1 MFGTGLGSI
10 CVTQNT
16 ISNTYFKDYDLAT
29 AFAATLTVS
38 RIGSVL
44 NFFLSTY
51 IYTWFGSRLN
61 AVFWWGTCMTFVSV
75 VAAFLFFFLD
85 RYVEREG
92 ILVSGKIK
100 NKITSLFYI
109 NQFILSYNSFFTYN
123 LNYKQKILH
132 YYSHLLL
139 LLLFCSHP

>member
-1 MFGTGLGSI
+1 MINIFLFIVVFGTGLGSI

-61 AVFWWGTCMTFVSV
+61 VVFWWGTCMTFISV
-75 VAAFLFFFLD
+75 IAAFLFFFLD

-92 ILVSGKIK
+92 IVVSGK
-100 NKITSLFYI
+100 
-109 NQFILSYNSFFTYN
+109 
-123 LNYKQKILH
+123 
-132 YYSHLLL
+132 
-139 LLLFCSHP
+139 